1 VTTAQ
6 TTQLEGRPDN

>member
-6 TTQLEGRPDN
+6 TTQLEGRRDN